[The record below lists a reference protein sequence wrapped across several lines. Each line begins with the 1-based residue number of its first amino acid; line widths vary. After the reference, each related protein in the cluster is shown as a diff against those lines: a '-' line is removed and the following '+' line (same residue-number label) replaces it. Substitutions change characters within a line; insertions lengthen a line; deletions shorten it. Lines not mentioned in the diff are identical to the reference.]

1 MELDRSQSATLG
13 QNRSGLVSV
22 TTRSRA
28 MPQTG
33 SKHAAV
39 RRVGFW
45 IYAAQIWSV
54 FGLALS
60 NCLLGISLLV
70 GLAVGVEPWRRA
82 WREARPLLL
91 ALFAYLGLF
100 SLSLAFSTD
109 LEKSLRALSVPFNL
123 LPLPLAL
130 VLVRGERQ
138 VRRLVDGMIVVAA
151 GSGLLGLAQ
160 FLIGYGGL
168 NHRIRAS
175 FSHYMTFSGVLLV
188 ADLLLIAQL
197 ATGRGNRGWRDAWR
211 WAALVVINVAL
222 IGSYTRSA
230 WVGLAV
236 AATVLVLVRAPKW
249 LLTYPVIAALF
260 MLLAP
265 RPVLDRVCSIVDL
278 ENPSNI
284 DRISMA
290 QAGVAMIAEYPWTGL
305 GPDLVE
311 EVYPQYRVPTA
322 VRDNVPHLHNSFIQ
336 LAAERGLPE
345 LAAYLTLLLVAAW
358 AAWKRFLEEGGFDG
372 PRADLLVGMV
382 LALVAFNV
390 AGLFED
396 NWGDTEVQRYMLFLL
411 ALPWCFGT
419 GEAVR
424 AGAAEAEEGDP
435 SPAA

>member
-1 MELDRSQSATLG
+1 MEIDRSQPAILG
-13 QNRSGLVSV
+13 QSRSGPVSV
-22 TTRSRA
+22 THNPRA
-28 MPQTG
+28 RPRVG
-33 SKHAAV
+33 SKLDTV
-39 RRVGFW
+39 RRAW
-45 IYAAQIWSV
+45 PWLYAAQLWTV
-54 FGLALS
+54 FGIALS
-60 NCLLGISLLV
+60 NCLLGLGVLASLV
-70 GLAVGVEPWRRA
+70 DGREPWRRA
-82 WREARPLLL
+82 WRQARPLFL
-91 ALFAYLGLF
+91 ALFAYLGF
-100 SLSLAFSTD
+100 FALSLVFSAD
-109 LEKSLRALSVPFNL
+109 LDKSLRALSVPFNL

-138 VRRLVDGMIVVAA
+138 VRRLVNGMIVVAA

-188 ADLLLIAQL
+188 ADLLLLAQL

-236 AATVLVLVRAPKW
+236 AATLLVLIRAPKW
-249 LLTYPVIAALF
+249 LLAYPAIAVLF
-260 MLLAP
+260 VLLAP
-265 RPVLDRVCSIVDL
+265 QPVLDRVCSIVDL

-290 QAGVAMIAEYPWTGL
+290 QAGAAMIADHPVTGL

-322 VRDNVPHLHNSFIQ
+322 VRDNVPHLHNTFIQ

-345 LAAYLTLLLVAAW
+345 LVAYLVMLLLACWTAW
-358 AAWKRFLEEGGFDG
+358 RRFLGEGGFG
-372 PRADLLVGMV
+372 GSRADLLVGMV
-382 LALVAFNV
+382 LALVAFSV

-396 NWGDTEVQRYMLFLL
+396 NWGDTEVQRYVLFLL
-411 ALPWCFGT
+411 ALPWCFGS
-419 GEAVR
+419 
-424 AGAAEAEEGDP
+424 EEGAP
-435 SPAA
+435 RELVEGTGGTPAA